1 MKEKRVLNLNKM
13 GAELYILTK
22 DFRQCQEDIWK
33 YHCTKYSKVEDEKST
48 GTKYLQTGWRRRTE
62 HDDEGPQM
70 PGQRVVPKKT
80 TDWVAVGLGLLVV
93 VVLVVGLGVV
103 VVVGLGLLVVVVLV
117 VGLGV
122 VVVVGL
128 KVVVVVGGVG
138 VVVLVVDV
146 DGPSSVQATNGSPV
160 LPAAQKHSSPLSVT

>member
-1 MKEKRVLNLNKM
+1 MKNQQK
-13 GAELYILTK
+13 
-22 DFRQCQEDIWK
+22 Q
-33 YHCTKYSKVEDEKST
+33 
-48 GTKYLQTGWRRRTE
+48 KYLQTGWRRRTE

-80 TDWVAVGLGLLVV
+80 TDWVAVGLGLW
-93 VVLVVGLGVV
+93 GVV
-103 VVVGLGLLVVVVLV
+103 ALAVGLGLLVVVVLV

-128 KVVVVVGGVG
+128 KVVVVVGVVG
-138 VVVLVVDV
+138 VVVLVVEV
-146 DGPSSVQATNGSPV
+146 DAPSSVQATNGSPV

>member
-1 MKEKRVLNLNKM
+1 MCAFAGKEGFLNLNKM
-13 GAELYILTK
+13 GAELYTLTE

-33 YHCTKYSKVEDEKST
+33 CQCTQYSKNEDEKST

-80 TDWVAVGLGLLVV
+80 TDWVAVGLGFWVV
-93 VVLVVGLGVV
+93 VVLT
-103 VVVGLGLLVVVVLV
+103 VGLGLLVVVVLV
-117 VGLGV
+117 VGL
-122 VVVVGL
+122 
-128 KVVVVVGGVG
+128 KVVVVVGEVG
-138 VVVLVVDV
+138 VVVPVVKV
-146 DGPSSVQATNGSPV
+146 DAPSSEQATNGFPV